1 MEMTL
6 GKWID
11 SNGSSALKRAY
22 AEGYAVKKGI
32 GDQLVSELRQ
42 SVRMPVLDSWDA
54 VEERTSPT
62 ADSFAKRDLMQ
73 TLVNA
78 LKVPDGWQVDVSRV
92 SRIETVD
99 AAIFTGVLLSVL
111 DAEHKIVRQAV
122 VNFEHIGQ
130 P

>member
-32 GDQLVSELRQ
+32 GDHLISELRDATE
-42 SVRMPVLDSWDA
+42 MEVLDSWDS

-62 ADSFAKRDLMQ
+62 AASFGKRDLVQ
-73 TLVNA
+73 AILQSLVA
-78 LKVPDGWQVDVSRV
+78 PDGWRLDISRV
-92 SRIETVD
+92 SRVKLPED
-99 AAIFTGVLLSVL
+99 ENFTGVLVSVL
-111 DAEHKIVRQAV
+111 DAEHVIVRQAV
-122 VNFEHIGQ
+122 VNFESTS
-130 P
+130 

>member
-32 GDQLVSELRQ
+32 GDQLISELRH
-42 SVRMPVLDSWDA
+42 STNMLVLDTWDS

-62 ADSFAKRDLMQ
+62 AASFGKRDLIQ
-73 TLVNA
+73 AVLQS
-78 LKVPDGWQVDVSRV
+78 LKVPEGWRLDISRV
-92 SRIETVD
+92 SRIKRPED
-99 AAIFTGVLLSVL
+99 ENFTGVLVSVL
-111 DAEHKIVRQAV
+111 DAEHSIVRQAV
-122 VNFEHIGQ
+122 VNFEST